1 MEIVKKDLRL
11 KKEKRAKEKQAAIN
25 RARNIAKT
33 NGENIIATSINADNW
48 YFNNPNQQSRGRNEF
63 TQKWG
68 DRALEDNWRRSIK
81 SSSTP
86 YEEVTSESLSSISEA
101 TGEEDTAPDIE
112 TEARKLMSPI
122 PTTEDE
128 KEKMLIEVEDALY
141 SLGNIYSLRLNED
154 DNAIDSFESLLIRFP
169 STEYEDEALY
179 QLYLL
184 YKKINPV
191 LSKERGDTLKEKHPE
206 SLFSKLVDNPNYREE
221 SFATITQLKKL
232 YKRLYSQ
239 YQNGDYKEVIYS
251 SDSTIQIHP
260 EKEFSDNIALLRV
273 LAIGQTEEDHKYQFE
288 LDNFAKLY
296 PNSDLLD
303 YSISL
308 AKASENFQQ
317 ERYNSAKARF
327 IKDFDQKHF
336 FVVLYDIKQ
345 ELIQELPKTVDEFLE
360 KNNLSTLKTG
370 NLILSDEKS
379 MLLVNDF
386 TERQNAQEFLSQFT
400 DQVSLKEQFKGERF
414 DIFVI
419 TEDNFNIFYKTKDVS
434 AYLNF
439 FENNY

>member
-1 MEIVKKDLRL
+1 M
-11 KKEKRAKEKQAAIN
+11 
-25 RARNIAKT
+25 
-33 NGENIIATSINADNW
+33 
-48 YFNNPNQQSRGRNEF
+48 
-63 TQKWG
+63 
-68 DRALEDNWRRSIK
+68 
-81 SSSTP
+81 
-86 YEEVTSESLSSISEA
+86 
-101 TGEEDTAPDIE
+101 
-112 TEARKLMSPI
+112 
-122 PTTEDE
+122 
-128 KEKMLIEVEDALY
+128 
-141 SLGNIYSLRLNED
+141 
-154 DNAIDSFESLLIRFP
+154 
-169 STEYEDEALY
+169 
-179 QLYLL
+179 
-184 YKKINPV
+184 
-191 LSKERGDTLKEKHPE
+191 SKERGNILKEKHPE

-221 SFATITQLKKL
+221 SFAIITQLKKL
-232 YKRLYSQ
+232 YKKLYSQ
-239 YQNGDYKEVIYS
+239 YKNGNYHEVIYS
-251 SDSTIQIHP
+251 SDSAIQVHP
-260 EKEFSDNIALLRV
+260 ENEFSDNIALLRV
-273 LAIGQTEEDHKYQFE
+273 LSIGQTEEDHKYQFE
-288 LDNFAKLY
+288 LDNFSKLY

-327 IKDFDQKHF
+327 LKDSNQKHF
-336 FVVLYDIKQ
+336 FVILYDIKQ

-360 KNNLSTLKTG
+360 SNNHSTLKTG

-386 TERQNAQEFLSQFT
+386 ADSQSAQEFLSQFT